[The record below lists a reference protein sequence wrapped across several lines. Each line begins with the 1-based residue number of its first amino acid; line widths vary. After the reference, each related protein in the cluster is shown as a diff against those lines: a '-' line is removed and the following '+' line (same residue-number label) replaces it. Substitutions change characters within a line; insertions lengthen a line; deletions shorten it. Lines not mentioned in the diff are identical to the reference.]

1 MAVSLPR
8 RDRLALYLQREVGR
22 CLAPLWI
29 PVCAGILRLGFR
41 WRIQGQDDARRRFR
55 ALRQS
60 RAPLLVCANHLT
72 MLDSFLVAH
81 ALGSPAWFVTHYGA
95 LPWNTPER
103 ENFANTWWKRPLVWL
118 MKCVPVARGGDR
130 RAVGAVL
137 DRIVW
142 LMQRGEVALLFPE
155 GGRSRTG
162 RVDAGATT
170 YGVGRIVRALPGCRV
185 ACVYLRGDG
194 QQSWSVRP
202 RAGERFRVS
211 LEVIEPKSDHRGLR
225 GSLDVTRQ
233 ILQKLHEMEQRH
245 FDGR

>member
-1 MAVSLPR
+1 MSLPR
-8 RDRLALYLQREVGR
+8 RDRLALYFQREVGR

-29 PVCAGILRLGFR
+29 PACAGILRFGFR
-41 WRIQGQDDARRRFR
+41 WRIEGLADTRRRFR
-55 ALRQS
+55 ALRAQS

-81 ALGSPAWFVTHYGA
+81 ALGSGAWFATHYGA

-103 ENFANTWWKRPLVWL
+103 ENFADTWWKRPLVWL
-118 MKCVPVARGGDR
+118 MKCVPVSRGGDR

-162 RVDAGATT
+162 FVDAGATT

-185 ACVYLRGDG
+185 ACVYLRGEG
-194 QQSWSVRP
+194 QQSWSARP
-202 RAGERFRVS
+202 RTGERFRVS
-211 LEVIEPKSDHRGLR
+211 LEVLEPKSDHRGLR

-233 ILQKLHEMEQRH
+233 ILQKLHEMERRH